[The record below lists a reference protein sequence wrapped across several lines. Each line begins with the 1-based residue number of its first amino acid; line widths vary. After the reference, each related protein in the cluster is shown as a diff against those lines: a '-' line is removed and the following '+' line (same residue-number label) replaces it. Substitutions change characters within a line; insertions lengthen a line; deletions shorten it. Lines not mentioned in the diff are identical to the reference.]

1 MERGRAVAVGLA
13 LVVVGLSVAG
23 PQAGVGAAPDSE
35 TTRLTVHP
43 ADGAPAQVQV
53 RIADTP
59 GERFTGLSR
68 TAALGPEEG
77 MVFVYQDTAE
87 RAFVM
92 RGMAFPLDIV
102 FVDGN
107 GTITTVHHA
116 AADADREFSGQARWV
131 IEVNR
136 GWTTTRGVSV
146 GDRVTGLPR

>member
-23 PQAGVGAAPDSE
+23 PQAGVGAAPGSE

-68 TAALGPEEG
+68 TAALGPDEG

-92 RGMAFPLDIV
+92 RDMAFPLDIV

-107 GTITTVHHA
+107 RTITAVHSA
-116 AADADREFSGQARWV
+116 ATDAEGRFTGRARWV

-136 GWTTTRGVSV
+136 GWTAAHGVDV
-146 GDRVTGLPR
+146 GDKVRGLPR